1 MKIAYT
7 SMWQNFNPKN
17 NWFNEMFE
25 EYYGQ
30 DDIEFSLNNSN
41 ADIVLSSVFGNP
53 KFSAASKQIF
63 YTGETRK
70 DGYSENQILLG
81 FDETNIDK
89 KIFRLPHWYL
99 YINWW
104 GDKFNLLSGAAY
116 DLDVDK
122 LSKPLTEQEVS
133 QIMSR
138 EKFCSIVSSNNIAN
152 RFDTTLAL
160 AQIDKVDAFGSQFG
174 NRFEQD
180 KLDLISNYKFN
191 ICFENTLDPGYVTE
205 KLLEAKIAGCIPIY
219 WGDKKSEVDF
229 NKKCFINYAD
239 FESVN
244 DLATYINK
252 LYSSKDAMEEIIAE
266 PLFNSP
272 PSLAELYEFFDKVG
286 LKEND

>member
-7 SMWQNFNPKN
+7 SMWQNFNPQN

-89 KIFRLPHWYL
+89 KVFRLPHWYL

-104 GDKFNLLSGAAY
+104 GNKFNLLSGAAY
-116 DLDVDK
+116 DLDMDK
-122 LSKPLTEQEVS
+122 LSRPLTEEEVS
-133 QIMSR
+133 RVMSR
-138 EKFCSIVSSNNIAN
+138 EKFCSIISSNNIPN
-152 RFDTTLAL
+152 RFDATLAL
-160 AQIDKVDAFGSQFG
+160 TKIDKVDAFGSQFG
-174 NRFEQD
+174 SRFEQD

-191 ICFENTLDPGYVTE
+191 ICFENTLNPGYVTE

-252 LYSSKDAMEEIIAE
+252 LYNSKDAMEEIIAE